1 MPIYKH
7 PYHKNTNK
15 FKLKICEFYNSCA
28 LSLPIH
34 THIKYADQLKIVKII
49 NNVKKNKNFVTL

>member
-15 FKLKICEFYNSCA
+15 FKLKNCEFYNSCA

-34 THIKYADQLKIVKII
+34 TNIKFSDQLKIVKII
-49 NNVKKNKNFVTL
+49 TDVKETKNFVTL